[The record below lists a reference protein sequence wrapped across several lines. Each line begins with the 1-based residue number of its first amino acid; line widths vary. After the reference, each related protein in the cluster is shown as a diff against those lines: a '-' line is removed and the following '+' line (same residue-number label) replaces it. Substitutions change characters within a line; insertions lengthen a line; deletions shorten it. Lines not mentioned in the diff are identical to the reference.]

1 MSNFNPTLSAAS
13 QFVAPFDIL
22 PNVIYTNP
30 TTKPNPQ
37 FKAPFDI
44 LPNNN
49 KIPLTPTFGINNYD
63 KTSAV
68 PKESN
73 VNNNTEW
80 KPLSETNTNITIE
93 TAAAKAAGLGLS
105 VLGGLS
111 GIGIISQVGESLF
124 GAAGNDK
131 LSGEFVTLPK
141 EQLTNAFTPGVKYPD
156 FRTRYYPVP
165 GASNIGQQVLSLIST
180 RRLDG
185 LAAVGRS
192 KGVAQLYAA
201 ATQLPQGPYA
211 AFNLETWYG
220 WGEHDN
226 PNAIRSDFTLRSSV
240 TTRWKKG
247 SILTLTD
254 EAGASSTKKQLG
266 YFAPTINPQEVATPF
281 RGDKVSVIDFSQRKL
296 KQAYQWKPKIKIG
309 GIELPEFVD
318 KTQDFIKFYFTGPK
332 LFAGNEDDQ
341 DDIIVFRAVITTFS
355 ENFNPGWTD
364 IKMIGRGDS
373 NYTYTGMTRDLTLDF
388 DIYATDRDELKP
400 IYRKLN
406 ALAGYTA
413 PTYVADSITMQAPW
427 MRITIG
433 DLFVQTP
440 VVLTS
445 LGYTYDV
452 EAPWEINIEQD
463 TEMMQVPRKLS
474 VSCGFNVI
482 SDYLPQK
489 GGRFW
494 TLAKRFEKDA
504 TPKAGDDNWLS
515 DSLGNVDQEKL
526 IEAEMKDGKLKRLRK
541 TKVSTGTVN
550 QKASESPLPE
560 STDQFKFVPPTVL
573 DTN

>member
-1 MSNFNPTLSAAS
+1 MSNLINPTLSATS
-13 QFVAPFDIL
+13 QFVAPYDIL

-30 TTKPNPQ
+30 TSTGTRFGKKFIN
-37 FKAPFDI
+37 
-44 LPNNN
+44 
-49 KIPLTPTFGINNYD
+49 FGINNYEKD
-63 KTSAV
+63 SAV

-73 VNNNTEW
+73 INNNTSW
-80 KPLSETNTNITIE
+80 QPLSETNTNITIE
-93 TAAAKAAGLGLS
+93 TATAKAAAFGLS
-105 VLGGLS
+105 AAGGLT
-111 GIGIISQVGESLF
+111 GIGIVGQVGESLF
-124 GAAGNDK
+124 GAAGNDR

-141 EQLTNAFTPGVKYPD
+141 EQLTNKFTPGVKYPD
-156 FRTRYYPVP
+156 FRTRYYPVQ
-165 GASNIGQQVLSLIST
+165 GASNTGQQVLALVST

-185 LAAVGRS
+185 LAAIARS
-192 KGVAQLYAA
+192 KGIAQLYAST
-201 ATQLPQGPYA
+201 TQLPQGPYSI
-211 AFNLETWYG
+211 FNLETWYG

-226 PNAIRSDFTLRSSV
+226 PNAIRSDFTLRSGV
-240 TTRWKKG
+240 TTRWRRG
-247 SILTLTD
+247 SLLTLTD
-254 EAGASSTKKQLG
+254 ELGQSSTKKQLG
-266 YFAPTINPQEVATPF
+266 YFAPTQNPQEIATPF
-281 RGDKVSVIDFSQRKL
+281 RGDKVTVIDFSQRKL

-332 LFAGNEDDQ
+332 LFAGNADDE
-341 DDIIVFRAVITTFS
+341 DDIIVFRAVITSFS
-355 ENFNPGWTD
+355 ETFQPGWTD
-364 IKMIGRGDS
+364 VKMIGRGDS

-406 ALAGYTA
+406 ALAGYTS

-440 VVLTS
+440 VVLNALS
-445 LGYTYDV
+445 FTYDV
-452 EAPWEINIEQD
+452 AASWEINIEQD

-494 TLAKRFEKDA
+494 TLAKRFESDA

-526 IEAEMKDGKLKRLRK
+526 IEAEQREGKLKKVRK
-541 TKVSTGTVN
+541 TKVTSGAINEKNPEGAITETVDPAVT
-550 QKASESPLPE
+550 KFISP
-560 STDQFKFVPPTVL
+560 TIL
-573 DTN
+573 DTD